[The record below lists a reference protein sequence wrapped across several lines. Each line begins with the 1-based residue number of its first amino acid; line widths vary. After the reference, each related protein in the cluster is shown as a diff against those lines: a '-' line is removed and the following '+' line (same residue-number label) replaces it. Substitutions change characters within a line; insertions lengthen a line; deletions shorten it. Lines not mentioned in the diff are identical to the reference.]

1 MNMTVTNC
9 DTGTV
14 ILGNTQFE
22 DALLTFTAAG
32 TIKQGTILA
41 RDSVTNNYIVFVKG
55 GTTNGNGIPKAVL
68 TYDVVA
74 TASGNKPF
82 RPAVAGEFRKERL
95 IIAADG
101 NATNVDAVVTDALRD
116 YGLVAISV
124 KELGALD
131 NQ

>member
-41 RDSVTNNYIVFVKG
+41 RDSVSNNYVVFVKG
-55 GTTNGNGIPKAVL
+55 GATNGNGIPKAVL
-68 TYDVVA
+68 TYDVGA
-74 TASGNKPF
+74 TAAGNKPF
-82 RPAVAGEFRKERL
+82 RPAIAGEFRKERL

-101 NATNVDAVVTDALRD
+101 NATNVDATVTDAMRD

-124 KELGALD
+124 KELGAYD

>member
-1 MNMTVTNC
+1 MTVTNC

-41 RDSVTNNYIVFVKG
+41 RDSVSNNYVVYAKG

-74 TASGNKPF
+74 TAAGNKSF
-82 RPAVAGEFRKERL
+82 RPAIAGEFRKERL

-101 NATNVDAVVTDALRD
+101 NATNVDATVTDAMRD

-124 KELGALD
+124 KELGAYD

>member
-9 DTGTV
+9 DTGNV

-22 DALLTFTAAG
+22 DAALTFGAAG
-32 TIKQGTILA
+32 TLKSGTILA
-41 RDSVTNNYIVFVKG
+41 RDSVSKKLIAYVKG
-55 GTTNGNGIPKAVL
+55 GSTNENGIPKAVL
-68 TYDVVA
+68 TYDVTA
-74 TASGNKPF
+74 TGAGDK
-82 RPAVAGEFRKERL
+82 RIRAAIAGEFRKERL

-101 NATNVDAVVTDALRD
+101 NATNIDAVVTDALRD

-124 KELGALD
+124 KELGASD

>member
-9 DTGTV
+9 DTGAV

-22 DALLTFTAAG
+22 DALLTFTGAG

-41 RDSVTNNYIVFVKG
+41 RDSVSNNYVVFVKG
-55 GTTNGNGIPKAVL
+55 GTTNGNGTPKAVM
-68 TYDVVA
+68 TYDVTA
-74 TASGNKPF
+74 TGAGNKPF
-82 RPAVAGEFRKERL
+82 RPAIAGEFRKERL

-101 NATNVDAVVTDALRD
+101 NATNVDAAVTDALRD